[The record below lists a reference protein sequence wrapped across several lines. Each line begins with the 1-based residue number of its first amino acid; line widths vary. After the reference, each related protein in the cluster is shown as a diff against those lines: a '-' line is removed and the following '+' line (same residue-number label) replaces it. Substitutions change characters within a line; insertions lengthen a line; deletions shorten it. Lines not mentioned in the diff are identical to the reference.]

1 MELNVNNEQAE
12 QAKPKKVLMKG
23 NEALAEGALR
33 AGCRFFFGYPIT
45 PQTELAAYMSK
56 RLPKIGGTYLQAESE
71 IAAINMVYGASA
83 AGARAM
89 TSSSSPGVSLKG
101 EGVSYMAGADLP
113 GVIVN
118 VQRGGPGLGGIQ
130 PSQSDY
136 WQATRALGHGD
147 FFMPVFA
154 PSTVQEMA
162 DLIHLAF
169 DVADKYRTP
178 VMILA
183 DGMLGQMMEPVVL
196 PDEIDPST
204 LPAKPWATTGHKGE
218 RAHNV
223 ANSLF
228 LSAPDLEARNRER
241 FERYEVI
248 KATEQRAASLMT
260 EDADIVIVSFGATAR
275 ISQSAVVKAR
285 QMGLK
290 VGLIRPITLWPF
302 PVDAIAKT
310 FGTAKAY
317 LSVEMNMGQMVDDV
331 RLAVNGRAPV
341 EFFGRCGGIIPTP
354 NEILGKIQ
362 EMADKLGLRAD
373 DGCGCD
379 CMKAGE

>member
-1 MELNVNNEQAE
+1 MVE
-12 QAKPKKVLMKG
+12 KVLMKG
-23 NEALAEGALR
+23 NEAMAESAIR

-56 RLPKIGGTYLQAESE
+56 RMPKENGTYLQAESE
-71 IAAINMVYGASA
+71 VAAINMVYGASA

-89 TSSSSPGVSLKG
+89 TSSSSPGISLKG

-113 GVIVN
+113 GVIIN

-147 FFMPVFA
+147 FHVVVYA

-162 DLIHLAF
+162 DYVYEAF
-169 DVADKYRTP
+169 DVADKYRVP

-196 PDEIDPST
+196 PEQKT
-204 LPAKPWATTGHKGE
+204 NLPEKPWATCGHGHK

-223 ANSLF
+223 VNSLY
-228 LSAPDLEARNRER
+228 LTADALEKLNIER
-241 FERYEVI
+241 FERYAVI
-248 KATEQRAASLMT
+248 KDAEQRAETYLT
-260 EDADIVIVSFGATAR
+260 EDADIVVTAFGASAR
-275 ISQSAVVKAR
+275 VARSAVVAARAQGIKA
-285 QMGLK
+285 GL
-290 VGLIRPITLWPF
+290 LRPITLWPF
-302 PVDAIAKT
+302 PKDALEAT
-310 FGTAKAY
+310 VSSAKAY

-331 RLAVNGRAPV
+331 RLVVNGRRPV
-341 EFFGRCGGIIPTP
+341 EFFGRTGGVIPTP
-354 NEILGKIQ
+354 SEVLSKI
-362 EMADKLGLRAD
+362 ELMAKELELDVKE
-373 DGCGCD
+373 
-379 CMKAGE
+379 GE